1 MGNYYNTLQEQK
13 QLQTIS
19 VIYPVDR
26 ENLIFHQNR
35 KNYHYFAPL
44 DLELEVGDIVVVN
57 NNGTTNYVL
66 VVDTHISLNDSFAN
80 RTIEYKT
87 TYAEALAAIKK
98 EKEIVELKLKLDKA
112 KEVEDEVSRYESL
125 LNSSDPS
132 VVEMAEA
139 YIRYLRGR

>member
-1 MGNYYNTLQEQK
+1 MDNYYNTLQEQK

-44 DLELEVGDIVVVN
+44 DLELEVGDIVAVN
-57 NNGTTNYVL
+57 NNGATNYVL
-66 VVDTHISLNDSFAN
+66 VVDTHIPLNDSFAN
-80 RTIEYKT
+80 RSIEHKT
-87 TYAEALAAIKK
+87 TYAEALATIKK
-98 EKEIVELKLKLDKA
+98 EKEVVDIKLKLDKA

-132 VVEMAEA
+132 VVEMAQT
-139 YIRYLRGR
+139 YIKYLRGE

>member
-87 TYAEALAAIKK
+87 TYAEALAAIRK